1 MAFIFETLV
10 PRRVPGTAGIQAS
23 FLWKEGRK
31 EGRKKAITR
40 GRGHLHPMNSCVAGL
55 EVS

>member
-1 MAFIFETLV
+1 MSVIFETLV
-10 PRRVPGTAGIQAS
+10 PRRVPGIAGIQAS
-23 FLWKEGRK
+23 AV

-40 GRGHLHPMNSCVAGL
+40 GRGHLHPMDSCVAEL